1 MPVHRLA
8 RYLMKATGLG
18 VHLQDAPVLVQ
29 VPTADSTKRM
39 QPVLTQVQSNCF
51 RSFERPSFQHWSA
64 ALPGVGPA

>member
-18 VHLQDAPVLVQ
+18 VHLQDAPLLVQ

-39 QPVLTQVQSNCF
+39 QPVLTQV
-51 RSFERPSFQHWSA
+51 
-64 ALPGVGPA
+64 